1 MEHGFHHD
9 AHGMLL
15 GIMWKYRDEDQVRT
29 LILGMIDSRIKM
41 KQHWIAQM
49 QDKFETYKRACDMIG
64 KGRKK

>member
-1 MEHGFHHD
+1 
-9 AHGMLL
+9 
-15 GIMWKYRDEDQVRT
+15 MWKYRDEDQVRT

-49 QDKFETYKRACDMIG
+49 QDKFETYKRARDMIG